1 MTLESNRTLDEKSKI
16 RNDLINS
23 QDKQIV
29 ESNRRTRYTISAI
42 SERIKRDLA
51 GVTFDINEYKDKI
64 AEHKKKRSV
73 NQHSYDYD
81 LELDFS
87 NKPIISFDIDD
98 RWYYYKAYHYLKLG
112 LFLNKKEAPPF
123 KVKVD
128 HLSSDII
135 YELSQLDSKD
145 RKFVLKQA
153 VSRIFEDI
161 NFDLYHDSVSANLEV
176 ILVK

>member
-1 MTLESNRTLDEKSKI
+1 MTLENNRILNEKSKVL
-16 RNDLINS
+16 NDLLHFQRQRI
-23 QDKQIV
+23 I
-29 ESNRRTRYTISAI
+29 ESNRNRYTIAAI
-42 SERIKRDLA
+42 SEKIKRDLA
-51 GVTFDINEYKDKI
+51 SVTFDINEYKDKI
-64 AEHKKKRSV
+64 AEHKNKRSV
-73 NQHSYDYD
+73 NQHYYDYD

-87 NKPIISFDIDD
+87 NKPNIPLDIDD

-112 LFLNKKEAPPF
+112 LFLNKKKAPLF
-123 KVKVD
+123 KVKID

-135 YELSQLDSKD
+135 YELSQLGSKD

-161 NFDLYHDSVSANLEV
+161 NFDLYHNSVSANLEI